1 MKSEKAPWRIGYRIA
16 KRRSD
21 MGMTQEAFAE
31 SIGISR
37 VSVVRIENGDQAP
50 KLETVVQI
58 CEALHITPNELFPSY
73 LSDAANIENS
83 KELYERVTRLSPKNK
98 EMFYYMAEIILRGI
112 DGEGKQC
119 IADVTK

>member
-1 MKSEKAPWRIGYRIA
+1 MKSEKESWRIGYTIA

-50 KLETVVQI
+50 KIETVVQI

-83 KELYERVTRLSPKNK
+83 KELYERVTRLPQKKK
-98 EMFYYMAEIILRGI
+98 ELFYQTAEIFLRGL
-112 DGEGKQC
+112 ENEE
-119 IADVTK
+119 AMYS